1 MLRNDLYR
9 PWFVGEKDWGFEI
22 IDGEY
27 TDVVVQI
34 EAIEFSKENEGSV
47 DLNYHLVRKPEHLQE
62 LSSSD
67 EMFNK
72 TVEIIINDILRE
84 AVDSYEQIRSN
95 DSQESSSQ

>member
-47 DLNYHLVRKPEHLQE
+47 DLNYHLIRKPEHLQE
-62 LSSSD
+62 LDSSD

-84 AVDSYEQIRSN
+84 AVNSYEQTRGN
-95 DSQESSSQ
+95 DSSESGSQ